1 MLTVHE
7 KYTSRESEG
16 CHRATS
22 GSKCFFFNSGIFM
35 ETAESLTP
43 ISLRPKLRDSAG
55 RGRGRGRGRNFN
67 EGSGQVVDSYT

>member
-1 MLTVHE
+1 MKNIHQERVKGVTERRQVLSV
-7 KYTSRESEG
+7 
-16 CHRATS
+16 
-22 GSKCFFFNSGIFM
+22 FFSLFIFM

-67 EGSGQVVDSYT
+67 EGSGQVVDSYI